1 MLDIAGVIAAY
12 DDLVARVM
20 EVADALDGPEPD
32 EGVPVRLRVDGES
45 IVMEWVEL
53 ERWDEPE
60 LVITTRSLPLAPL
73 LMEPAAER
81 LAWLDRQRM
90 RLEREKA
97 EAAQQWAAEARAE
110 AEERERATLAQ
121 LKAKYEGSAK

>member
-1 MLDIAGVIAAY
+1 MDIAGVIAAY

-32 EGVPVRLRVDGES
+32 EGVPVRLRVDGEN
-45 IVMEWVEL
+45 IVMEWVE
-53 ERWDEPE
+53 ESGWGDGETE
-60 LVITTRSLPLAPL
+60 MTTRALPLAPL

-90 RLEREKA
+90 RLQREKA
-97 EAAQQWAAEARAE
+97 EAAQQWAAAARAE
-110 AEERERATLAQ
+110 AEERERAMLAQ